1 MKRRAF
7 VGTTVA
13 ATIAAALRGETARPP
28 RILLRSSWQT
38 VNIGDIAHTPGVIAL
53 LREFLPESE
62 VTLWPSE
69 LGNGVKEMLLREYPQ
84 VRMAERPQDVERA
97 FGDCDFLL
105 HGSGPSLVG
114 QKHVAQWVRE
124 TRKPFGIYG
133 ITFGSN
139 EPESIALLSQAR
151 FVFFRDSISLGFAKD
166 HGVTCPIMEF
176 APDGAFAAAVRNDE
190 AAAAFLRAND
200 LEPGKFLCTIPR
212 YRHTPYWTIKP
223 GRRFDATKHA
233 RNEAMKEHDHAPLR
247 AAITAVIRETAMK
260 VLICPEDMTQM
271 QLGREMLFDPLPAEV
286 KRRVVW
292 RENYWLTDEA
302 LSTYVRSAGI
312 FGNEMHSPIICIG
325 QGIPAIVCRWAE
337 QTSKGFMWRDL
348 GLGEWLFNLD
358 DDTEIERIVPAV
370 LAIASDPAGAKAKAV
385 RARTLVR
392 QRQSDT
398 MRIVARSAGYAG

>member
-1 MKRRAF
+1 M
-7 VGTTVA
+7 T
-13 ATIAAALRGETARPP
+13 
-28 RILLRSSWQT
+28 
-38 VNIGDIAHTPGVIAL
+38 
-53 LREFLPESE
+53 
-62 VTLWPSE
+62 
-69 LGNGVKEMLLREYPQ
+69 
-84 VRMAERPQDVERA
+84 ERHEEVERA
-97 FGDCDFLL
+97 FRDCDFLL

-114 QKHVAQWVRE
+114 QKQVAQWVRE
-124 TRKPFGIYG
+124 TRKPFGVYG

-151 FVFFRDSISLGFAKD
+151 FVFFRDSISHRFAKD
-166 HGVTCPIMEF
+166 HGLTCPIMEF

-190 AAAAFLRAND
+190 AALTFLRAHD

-223 GRRFDATKHA
+223 GRRFDPAKHA
-233 RNEAMKEHDHAPLR
+233 RNEAMKDRDHAQLR
-247 AAITAVIRETAMK
+247 AAITAVVRETPMK

-337 QTSKGFMWRDL
+337 QTSKGFMWRDI
-348 GLGEWLFNLD
+348 GLGEWLFDLD
-358 DDTEIERIVPAV
+358 DDTELERIVPAV
-370 LAIASDPAGAKAKAV
+370 LAIAADPAAAKAKAV
-385 RARTLVR
+385 RARAWVR

-398 MRIVARSAGYAG
+398 MRIVARSAGYTG